1 MKDFAGKIAVITGG
15 GTGMGREL
23 ARQLVAEG
31 CNVAM
36 CDVSAAAMAETKRL
50 CEVEKLP
57 QGLRIT
63 THIADVSIEDQLLR
77 FRDEL
82 AEQQGT
88 DRIHLLF
95 NNAGIGGGGSLF
107 TNTREQWEKTFN
119 ICWGGVYLGVRTFL
133 PLLLKADEGHIVN
146 TSSVNGFWA
155 SVGPGVSH
163 TAYSAAK
170 FAVKGFTEALIN
182 DLRLNAPHIK
192 CSVVMPGHI
201 GTSIVS
207 NSRKIQSGS
216 ESERLSETEIAVTRQ
231 RLNGIGIDTAPMS
244 DEDIQ
249 QIAADR
255 ARTFRDELTEQQA
268 TDKIHLLFNNAGI
281 GGGGSLFTNT
291 REQWE
296 KTFNICWGGVY
307 LGVRTF
313 LPMLVKADEAHIV
326 NTSSVNGFW
335 ASVGIGVSHTAYSAA
350 KFAVKGF
357 TEALI
362 NDLRLNAPHVK
373 CSVVMPGH
381 IGTSI
386 VSNSRKIQSGSDSD
400 RLSENEVLTTRQR
413 LKGMGIDTAP
423 MSDED
428 IQKIALDRART
439 FRDEAPTT
447 AATAAR
453 TILDGV
459 KADRWR
465 ILVGDDA
472 HRLDER
478 VRQAPERAYEPEFYQ
493 SFAAEVGWRL
503 G

>member
-36 CDVSAAAMAETKRL
+36 CDVSAEAMAETKRL
-50 CEVEKLP
+50 CEMEKLP
-57 QGLRIT
+57 QGLRVT
-63 THIADVSIEDQLLR
+63 THIADVAIEDHLKR

-82 AEQQGT
+82 IEQQAT
-88 DRIHLLF
+88 DKIHLLF
-95 NNAGIGGGGSLF
+95 NNAGIGGGGSLY

-133 PLLLKADEGHIVN
+133 PLLMKADEGHIVN

-155 SVGPGVSH
+155 SVGMGVAH

-170 FAVKGFTEALIN
+170 FAVKGFSEALLN

-207 NSRKIQSGS
+207 NSRKIQNGS
-216 ESERLSETEIAVTRQ
+216 E
-231 RLNGIGIDTAPMS
+231 
-244 DEDIQ
+244 
-249 QIAADR
+249 
-255 ARTFRDELTEQQA
+255 
-268 TDKIHLLFNNAGI
+268 
-281 GGGGSLFTNT
+281 
-291 REQWE
+291 
-296 KTFNICWGGVY
+296 
-307 LGVRTF
+307 
-313 LPMLVKADEAHIV
+313 
-326 NTSSVNGFW
+326 
-335 ASVGIGVSHTAYSAA
+335 
-350 KFAVKGF
+350 
-357 TEALI
+357 
-362 NDLRLNAPHVK
+362 
-373 CSVVMPGH
+373 
-381 IGTSI
+381 
-386 VSNSRKIQSGSDSD
+386 SD
-400 RLSENEVLTTRQR
+400 RLSENEILATRQR
-413 LKGMGIDTAP
+413 LKGMGIDTGP

-428 IQKIALDRART
+428 IQKIALDRARI

-447 AATAAR
+447 AAAAAKI
-453 TILDGV
+453 ILDGV
-459 KADRWR
+459 KAERWR

-478 VRQAPERAYEPEFYQ
+478 VRQTPERAYETEFYQ
-493 SFAAEVGWRL
+493 SFAKEAGWRI